1 MKITLY
7 ASTFMRQV
15 MDQCTENYECLVI
28 SNNAKSNKLS
38 EQIFWYKAS
47 PHNNFRLG
55 SKEYWD
61 LSKDLQSDEEDGEMY
76 DPNKMNKKKNA
87 TRINVR
93 KSKW

>member
-1 MKITLY
+1 
-7 ASTFMRQV
+7 

-61 LSKDLQSDEEDGEMY
+61 LSKDLQSDEEDGETY

-87 TRINVR
+87 PRINVR
-93 KSKW
+93 KNKW